1 MTFKVK
7 GGLQV
12 NSTVIVDASGSWTG
26 NTISVAYGGTG
37 ANTALNARRNLGLAI
52 GTDVQAYNSLLSSIS
67 ALSSAGPDKIIYF
80 NTANTVADSPI
91 TLFGRNFISS
101 PTAND
106 AKITLNIGSIA
117 SQSNNNVDITGG
129 TITGITDLAIND
141 GGTGASTAF
150 DARINLGL
158 RIGANVQAYDIKLD
172 NLSGLSGGADQVV
185 YFTGANT
192 LSTTLFTSF
201 GRSFVG
207 SLTADDARVSLNL
220 GTMSSQANNNVNIT
234 GGSITNI
241 TDLAINDG
249 GTGASTASDART
261 NLGLAIGTNVQAYNI
276 KLDNFSNLNASP
288 EQIAYFN
295 GANTLVTTTFSSFG
309 RSIVGAPD
317 AESVRTT
324 LNLGTI
330 STQANNNVNITGGS
344 ITGITD
350 LAIADGGTGASTAS
364 DARIN
369 LGLQIGANVQAWDEQ
384 LDVLAT
390 VSADVD
396 KVPYFT
402 SANTASVATLT
413 SYGRSLIA
421 SANTT
426 EARTVLG
433 LGSIS
438 TQDSSNVIITGG
450 SITGITDL
458 AIADGGTGAS
468 SASGARTNL
477 GLVIGTNVQAYDS
490 SLDAFIAAANGYVVK
505 TSSSTVA
512 SRSFANG
519 TGVTI
524 TNGNGV
530 SGNTT
535 ISIGQDVS
543 PTSNVTFYDVTID
556 GTLNSS
562 DITSA
567 NVTVNGNAIVTGN
580 LIVQGTTTTI
590 ESSVVNV
597 GDTFIILNSDEVGVP
612 TQDAGIE
619 IERGTALNVSL
630 SWRETIDRWSF
641 TNDGITYYNIPT
653 PDEYNNNVYDISAVA
668 VSPNSAKLRLTGGGI
683 NDDVTLVGAGTVLVT
698 QTDANTITIN
708 GIGSTEFEVTS
719 ITDGAAE
726 VVNSFAKATYRSAE
740 YTYTAT
746 VTTGTS
752 HYVTGKIMVIH
763 DGTSAYNTQ
772 YAILSTNPNDDLVDF
787 TADVSGSNVR
797 LLAQA
802 TAGNVVK
809 VKINGATYSTV

>member
-12 NSTVIVDASGSWTG
+12 NSTVIVDANGSWTG
-26 NTISVAYGGTG
+26 NTIGIAYGGTG
-37 ANTALNARRNLGLAI
+37 ANTAPNARKSLGLEI
-52 GTDVQAYNSLLSSIS
+52 GANVQAYNPLLSSIS
-67 ALSSAGPDKIIYF
+67 DLSSAGPDKIIYF

-91 TLFGRNFISS
+91 SLFGRNFISS
-101 PTAND
+101 LTAED
-106 AKITLNIGSIA
+106 AKTTLNIGSIA
-117 SQSNNNVDITGG
+117 SQSNNNVNITGG
-129 TITGITDLAIND
+129 SITGITDLAIND

-158 RIGANVQAYDIKLD
+158 QIGANVQAYDIKLD

-207 SLTADDARVSLNL
+207 ASTAEDARTALNL
-220 GTMSSQANNNVNIT
+220 GTISSQANNNVNIT

-261 NLGLAIGTNVQAYNI
+261 NLGLAIGTDVQAYNI

-295 GANTLVTTTFSSFG
+295 GANTLVTTTFSAFG
-309 RSIVGAPD
+309 RSIVGAAD

-402 SANTASVATLT
+402 SANTASVTTLT

-421 SANTT
+421 SANTE
-426 EARTVLG
+426 EARTVLS

-477 GLVIGTNVQAYDS
+477 GLVIGTNVQAYNS
-490 SLDAFIAAANGYVVK
+490 SLDAFSAAANGYVVK
-505 TSSSTVA
+505 TSSSTVE

-524 TNGNGV
+524 TNGDGI

-543 PTSNVTFYDVTID
+543 TTSNVTFYDVTID

-597 GDTFIILNSDEVGVP
+597 GDTFLILNSDEVGVP
-612 TQDAGIE
+612 TQEAGVE

-630 SWRETIDRWSF
+630 VWREAIDRWSF
-641 TNDGITYYNIPT
+641 TNDGVTYYNIPT
-653 PDEYNNNVYDISAVA
+653 PDEYTNNVYDISAVA
-668 VSPNSAKLRLTGGGI
+668 ISPNSAKLRLTGGGI
-683 NDDVTLVGAGTVLVT
+683 DDDVTFVGAGTVLVS

-708 GIGSTEFEVTS
+708 GIGSTEFEVTA
-719 ITDGAAE
+719 ITDGSAE

-752 HYVTGKIMVIH
+752 HYVTGKIMIIH

-802 TAGNVVK
+802 TTGNVVK